1 MMLTKNLSLAE
12 VIKSATAIK
21 FGLKNEPNEQ
31 QLANLVA
38 IAENVFQPVRE
49 YFGVP
54 IMVTS
59 GFRGQALNDI
69 IHGSPSSQHC
79 KGQALDL
86 DADYFGKITNAEIF
100 HYIKDHLDY
109 DQLIWEFGNNEEPA
123 WVHVS
128 YVSEEE
134 NRKQLLV
141 AYKGHN
147 NITKYKPF

>member
-12 VIKSATAIK
+12 VTKSATAVK
-21 FGLKNEPNEQ
+21 FGLKNEPNEK
-31 QLANLVA
+31 QLANL
-38 IAENVFQPVRE
+38 IAVGENIFQPTRE

-59 GFRGQALNDI
+59 GFRGEALNDLI
-69 IHGSPSSQHC
+69 NGSSNSQHC

-100 HYIKDHLDY
+100 YYIKDHLNY
-109 DQLIWEFGNNEEPA
+109 DQLIWEFGNDEEPA

-128 YVSEEE
+128 FVSEEE
-134 NRKQLLV
+134 NRNQTLK
-141 AYKGHN
+141 AFKGHN
-147 NITKYKPF
+147 KITKYRPF